1 MKKIASNVV
10 VNECSQRVSAIKK
23 YLGAK
28 DELFVNGEQ
37 VRATA
42 VALVFQEAL
51 DTRAAAVTAK
61 GDYKSA
67 LAARDEAE
75 ANRLS
80 ADAALQPYVMQR
92 FGADST
98 EAHDFGY
105 APRKVADKTV
115 MSKAKAT
122 LLNTAT
128 REARGTTSKKAKQQI
143 KGALTP
149 ETAAALNALSGST
162 PAASGSTASPAAAPS
177 VSVVTPAPS
186 VSTAPPAAAPAV
198 APIPLVAPAANGA
211 ALNGSAH
218 S

>member
-23 YLGAK
+23 YLTAK

-37 VRATA
+37 VKATA
-42 VALVFQEAL
+42 VALVFQDAL
-51 DTRAAAVTAK
+51 DTRAAAVTAM

-67 LAARDEAE
+67 LAARDTAE

-80 ADAALQPYVMQR
+80 ADAALQPYIMQR
-92 FGADST
+92 FGAEST

-105 APRKVADKTV
+105 APRKVTDKTV
-115 MSKAKAT
+115 LSKAKAT
-122 LLNTAT
+122 LLNKAT
-128 REARGTTSKKAKQQI
+128 RDARGTTSKKQKQQI
-143 KGALTP
+143 KGSLSP
-149 ETAAALNALSGST
+149 EAAAALNALSGST
-162 PAASGSTASPAAAPS
+162 PAASGST
-177 VSVVTPAPS
+177 VS
-186 VSTAPPAAAPAV
+186 PAAAPAV
-198 APIPLVAPAANGA
+198 ASTPFVAPATNGA